1 MNLLI
6 AILMIVAPA
15 MFLIYWGQSG
25 YDHGGKKD
33 THDDE

>member
-15 MFLIYWGQSG
+15 MFLIYWGKSG
-25 YDHGGKKD
+25 YDHGGKKE
-33 THDDE
+33 DEE